1 MLGGKECLCKS
12 WLVQKFVC
20 VEAGV
25 CKTLESLEVNQKRA
39 RLVDARGVA
48 VRVHAEKAASAEE
61 E

>member
-1 MLGGKECLCKS
+1 MEKSVCVKAGWCKNS
-12 WLVQKFVC
+12 F

-39 RLVDARGVA
+39 RLVDARGMA